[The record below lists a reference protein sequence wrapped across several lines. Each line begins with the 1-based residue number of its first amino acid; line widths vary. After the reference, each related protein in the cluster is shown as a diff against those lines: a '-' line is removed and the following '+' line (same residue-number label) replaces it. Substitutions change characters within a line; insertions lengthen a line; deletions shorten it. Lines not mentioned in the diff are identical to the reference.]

1 MSLSTEMKEPENY
14 HHGRGKHA
22 ETTTT
27 EDNNIITDNNNVF
40 NNNNNN
46 NRMSPRPENRNS
58 FETSTK
64 REERRRTEGS
74 NPSEPK
80 SPDSNPG
87 TGIYFVSFGKTTEP
101 FNFGSGKETSGRDEE
116 EELVRFS

>member
-40 NNNNNN
+40 NNNNN